1 MIRNFRRSLFT
12 AAAIAAVGTGLV
24 ACTPPNQVD
33 SDQKVDTA
41 TSVAAAPMSAAPSAA
56 ASSSVAK
63 PAAAP
68 VEVKVSKTEN
78 VMEGEA
84 LTINI
89 AGLNPA
95 LGYYAA
101 ICAAENPAGPPACT
115 GTLTDP
121 NTAAWINSKGTGT
134 VALNDDG
141 TAVVE
146 ITAAATGDG
155 VDCTADKCVVKV
167 FGDHS
172 EGFRDVAAVPVTFAS

>member
-1 MIRNFRRSLFT
+1 MIRNFHRSILS
-12 AAAIAAVGTGLV
+12 AASIAVVGIGLA
-24 ACTPPNQVD
+24 ACSPPNEVD
-33 SDQKVDTA
+33 SDVKVDTA
-41 TSVAAAPMSAAPSAA
+41 SSVAAPVSSAASSSAAP
-56 ASSSVAK
+56 SSVAK

-89 AGLNPA
+89 AGLNTA
-95 LGYYAA
+95 SGYYAA

-121 NTAAWINSKGTGT
+121 STAAWINNKGTGT

-146 ITAAATGDG
+146 LTATAIGDG
-155 VDCTADKCVVKV
+155 LDCSTDKCVVKV